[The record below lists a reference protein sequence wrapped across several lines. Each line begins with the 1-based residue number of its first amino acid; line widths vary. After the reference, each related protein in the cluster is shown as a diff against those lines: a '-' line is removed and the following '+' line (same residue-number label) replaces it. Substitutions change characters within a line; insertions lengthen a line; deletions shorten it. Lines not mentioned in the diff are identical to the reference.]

1 MAILTF
7 DRGEGLIEAF
17 GDSGKTL
24 EYAQLFG
31 QGHGWVAKH
40 EAYDRIQRIRDV
52 QAEEAGALCKFLL
65 EGQVLS
71 EFRARMNPEDWDRL
85 LEALPEPTGVAAY
98 VE

>member
-7 DRGEGLIEAF
+7 DRGEGLLEAF
-17 GDSGKTL
+17 GNSGKTL

-31 QGHGWVAKH
+31 VGHGWVAKH
-40 EAYDRIQRIRDV
+40 EAFDRIRRIRDV
-52 QAEEAGALCKFLL
+52 EPEEAAPLCRFLL

-85 LEALPEPTGVAAY
+85 LEALPEPEGIALF
-98 VE
+98 